1 MPKPLHSSEYAFF
14 LEELRAARAR
24 VGMSQV
30 ELAERIGEHQTF
42 VSKCELGVRRLDVVE
57 LRRWTGALG
66 IGLVTFAETF
76 EQRLARNRTP
86 VSLRK
91 PKK

>member
-1 MPKPLHSSEYAFF
+1 MSKPLHTAEYSLF

-24 VGMSQV
+24 VGLSQV

-57 LRRWTGALG
+57 LRRWTDALG
-66 IGLVTFAETF
+66 IGLLDFVKALERRIT
-76 EQRLARNRTP
+76 RNRVPTP
-86 VSLRK
+86 LG
-91 PKK
+91 